1 MRKIARR
8 AVRLLLGGGR
18 LVLFAAAL
26 WTLYIELGR
35 FPTDRLIEPLSALSG
50 LRIAGVVGL
59 LLLSYLMAS
68 VTEALAGRY
77 GGIRLRPGRATL
89 AALITVGITNSA
101 SFGLL
106 TGSGLRYRLYNA
118 WGLTAFTTTKVLV
131 FTTTTFA
138 LGYSV
143 LTGVGLL
150 SLPGGYTL
158 LPWVPEALHLPAGA
172 VLLASLPAY
181 VLFALRYRAGLR
193 FFGIRLS
200 PPKPGEAALQA
211 LAGVAAWFAGATL
224 LFLLLPSFGIESYG
238 ILLTAYGIAILA
250 GIVSGLPGGIGRFAA
265 LFILILSRRLP
276 VPELASAL
284 LAYRLIYFVVP
295 LFIGLALLFRRERIT
310 EAPKL
315 SEGTLRFGRRVRSV
329 LPSLMTLAVFLS
341 GVLLLLSGATPGR
354 PARIAGI
361 LSILPLPVLEASHSL
376 ASVLGLMLLFL
387 ARGLQR
393 RLLVAWVMTVALLLS
408 ATAAT
413 ALRGGGL
420 EVTAVMATTLISLLA
435 SKRDFYRRSRI
446 VSAPLPGGWIA
457 AIILVLL
464 TTGWLTVFANRP
476 VALNRFLW
484 LEVSPE
490 SDVARSLRALGGA
503 VAVAALLFIV
513 RAVGHRIVPRP
524 GEPTAESPIVRRI
537 VAAGEATYAHLALLG
552 DKRFLL
558 DETQS
563 AFIMYA
569 ITGRSWISM
578 GDPVGPRQLWPE
590 LVWRFRELSD
600 RMGGTPLFYEV
611 PRESLPLYEDIGLT
625 SLPIG
630 EEARVDLSSFTL
642 SGRENHDLRSA
653 RNRMRREGWEF
664 RILEGEELEGYLPRL
679 KAVSDAWLA
688 AKGGRERG
696 FALGVFDPAY
706 LRNFPI
712 AVVEREQE
720 VIAFANLWESAKRQE
735 ASVDLMR
742 HNPEAPSQTMDFLFV
757 ELLEREREAGFREFN
772 LGLAPL
778 SGMEEGELAPL
789 YHRLAGLLFR
799 HGENFY
805 SFQGLRSYKE
815 KFHPRWEPRYLVS
828 PGGFGLLTGLLSLV
842 RLATTRK

>member
-238 ILLTAYGIAILA
+238 VLLTAYGIAILA
-250 GIVSGLPGGIGRFAA
+250 GIVSGLPGGIGVFDA
-265 LFILILSRRLP
+265 LFILILSRSFP

-524 GEPTAESPIVRRI
+524 GEPTAE
-537 VAAGEATYAHLALLG
+537 
-552 DKRFLL
+552 
-558 DETQS
+558 
-563 AFIMYA
+563 
-569 ITGRSWISM
+569 
-578 GDPVGPRQLWPE
+578 
-590 LVWRFRELSD
+590 
-600 RMGGTPLFYEV
+600 
-611 PRESLPLYEDIGLT
+611 
-625 SLPIG
+625 
-630 EEARVDLSSFTL
+630 
-642 SGRENHDLRSA
+642 
-653 RNRMRREGWEF
+653 
-664 RILEGEELEGYLPRL
+664 
-679 KAVSDAWLA
+679 
-688 AKGGRERG
+688 
-696 FALGVFDPAY
+696 
-706 LRNFPI
+706 
-712 AVVEREQE
+712 
-720 VIAFANLWESAKRQE
+720 
-735 ASVDLMR
+735 
-742 HNPEAPSQTMDFLFV
+742 
-757 ELLEREREAGFREFN
+757 
-772 LGLAPL
+772 
-778 SGMEEGELAPL
+778 
-789 YHRLAGLLFR
+789 
-799 HGENFY
+799 
-805 SFQGLRSYKE
+805 
-815 KFHPRWEPRYLVS
+815 
-828 PGGFGLLTGLLSLV
+828 
-842 RLATTRK
+842 